1 MTLSLESLQ
10 VLDAIARRGS
20 FAGAADELD
29 RAPSAIS
36 YAIQRLEEETGA
48 LLFDRSG
55 RKAQLTAA
63 GELVLAR
70 GRDLLAA
77 AESLGVQARA
87 LETGWETEIT
97 VALDAVYSPDCLWPL
112 VERFDREAPAT
123 TLRIISEVL
132 GGSVEA
138 LLEGRASIS
147 VAAFSDRLP
156 PGIRSRKVGRVR
168 FVYVASPE
176 HPAAS
181 AGSLEHD
188 DLATFRA
195 IAVADT
201 SRHQPPRTTRLAH
214 LQPVLTVSTFEA
226 KISALRAGLGI
237 GTLPEHLADQ
247 VVDGN
252 KLVRLDTPPSPWQ
265 DVHMAWRVDRSGK
278 ALRWLTRHLPDYL
291 KAGSTDV

>member
-36 YAIQRLEEETGA
+36 YAIQRLEEETGV

-63 GELVLAR
+63 GELVLSR
-70 GRDLLAA
+70 GRDLISA

-97 VALDAVYSPDCLWPL
+97 VALDAVYSPECLWPL
-112 VERFDREAPAT
+112 VRRFDREAPAT
-123 TLRIISEVL
+123 TLRIITEVL

-147 VAAFSDRLP
+147 VAAFTDRLP
-156 PGIRSRKVGRVR
+156 PGIRTREVGKVR
-168 FVYVASPE
+168 FVYVASPS
-176 HPAAS
+176 HPAAG
-181 AGSLEHD
+181 AEPLD
-188 DLATFRA
+188 NDALASHRA

-201 SRHQPPRTTRLAH
+201 SRHQPSRTARLAH

-226 KISALRAGLGI
+226 KISALEAGLGI
-237 GTLPEHLADQ
+237 GTLPEHLAEQ
-247 VVDGN
+247 VVDG
-252 KLVRLDTPPSPWQ
+252 KRLARLNVPPSPWQ
-265 DVHMAWRVDRSGK
+265 AVHMAWRVDRAGK
-278 ALRWLTRHLPDYL
+278 GLSWLTRHLPEYL
-291 KAGSTDV
+291 KDAPGKP